1 MNGRARIWGGFTLLE
16 VMAVIALIGFVFF
29 VALNFY
35 TDLANASTRAA
46 NHTRGIR
53 RASAI
58 LDRVARDIEG
68 AMLLVKPA
76 EMDPIAFPWIFLGE
90 SRLGGNASER
100 LKFVTRNHN
109 PTRTDAA
116 ETNLATVAYVVE
128 SRPDDSIALYRW
140 SSPHLPDSL
149 DKSFPRKDDDGS
161 YLLAEDL
168 HSFGFQF
175 LGDNNELRSE
185 WDSST
190 LLESSS
196 LPLAV
201 EIQLS
206 LMSDWT
212 SDGEEPPI
220 YRRRVLIPIRPLDL
234 AALADP
240 NDPIFGSGHDGDKDD
255 DDDDDDEKDKK
266 KKNKKGNNDGDTQF
280 TNSNCLPRT
289 APEGATE
296 TQKVC
301 VGLANS
307 APSAPFTK
315 QDYQYMP
322 PECQS
327 LVNAICR

>member
-1 MNGRARIWGGFTLLE
+1 MNGRARKWGGFTLLE
-16 VMAVIALIGFVFF
+16 MMAVIALIGVVFF

-76 EMDPIAFPWIFLGE
+76 EMDPFAFPWIFLGE

-175 LGDNNELRSE
+175 LDDNNELRSE

-212 SDGEEPPI
+212 SDGDEPPI

-240 NDPIFGSGHDGDKDD
+240 NDPIFGSGKDGDKDD
-255 DDDDDDEKDKK
+255 EDEKDENGKK
-266 KKNKKGNNDGDTQF
+266 PKKNDKGNGEGDTQF
-280 TNSNCLPRT
+280 TNSKCFPRT

-296 TQKVC
+296 TQRLC

-307 APSAPFTK
+307 APNAPFTK

-322 PECQS
+322 PECQP
-327 LVNAICR
+327 LVNTICR

>member
-35 TDLANASTRAA
+35 TDLADASTRAA

-76 EMDPIAFPWIFLGE
+76 EMDPFAFPWIFLGE

-240 NDPIFGSGHDGDKDD
+240 NDPIFGSGQDGDKDKDD
-255 DDDDDDEKDKK
+255 DDDDDDE
-266 KKNKKGNNDGDTQF
+266 NDDDEGDSQSGF
-280 TNSNCLPRT
+280 TNSDCFPKT
-289 APEGATE
+289 APEGASLV
-296 TQKVC
+296 QKQC
-301 VGLANS
+301 IGLTNQ
-307 APSAPFTK
+307 APNAPFTK